1 MSAKHAAATA
11 ILAIGLLGAAAT
23 TTREI
28 DPSASKATFTVQ
40 HVFVEHV
47 TGTVPIASGTV
58 VLPQDSSIPQSVSAV
73 LNPSKIKTGEDDR
86 DGVLQTVDWFDVKQ
100 YPTWTFTSTKI
111 SPSGSNAFAM
121 DGLLTIHGVTRSE
134 HLDVTVTGAPG
145 HPVYHAT
152 GTIDRHAFGM
162 ATTRLDPAIGNPV
175 GVTLDV
181 TLK

>member
-1 MSAKHAAATA
+1 MTAKPAISAAF
-11 ILAIGLLGAAAT
+11 LAIALLGAGAA

-28 DPSASKATFTVQ
+28 DASASKATFSLQ

-47 TGTVPIASGTV
+47 TGTVPIASGSVT
-58 VLPQDSSIPQSVSAV
+58 LPTGSTIPESVSAV

-86 DGVLQTVDWFDVKQ
+86 DGVLQTPDWFDVKQ

-111 SPSGSNAFAM
+111 SPADANAFGM

-134 HLDVTVTGAPG
+134 HLDVTVTGTPA
-145 HPVYHAT
+145 HPTYHAT

-162 ATTRLDPAIGNPV
+162 TVTRLDPAIGNPV
-175 GVTLDV
+175 SVTLDV